1 MSEMVIFAIG
11 AIVFAITTYGAV
23 MAGGTA
29 FTKAEIEQNPHRE
42 DGFDDRDLEKSYPF
56 RGQY

>member
-1 MSEMVIFAIG
+1 MSEGIIFAVG

-29 FTKAEIEQNPHRE
+29 LTRVEIEQNPHRKE
-42 DGFDDRDLEKSYPF
+42 GFDDEDLEKGMPF
-56 RGQY
+56 RGTY